1 MPETRHIEQPEHG
14 SDILLSPDTYR
25 VLQRVPG
32 EWWDDDQ
39 TIAEIAAALEESRS
53 VVRRRLAHLLAL
65 GLVERRR
72 RPTIS
77 PRIEI
82 RRVGK

>member
-1 MPETRHIEQPEHG
+1 MR
-14 SDILLSPDTYR
+14 
-25 VLQRVPG
+25 RVPA
-32 EWWDDDQ
+32 EWWDEEQ
-39 TIAEIAAALEESRS
+39 TVSEIAAALQESRA

-77 PRIEI
+77 PRTEI
-82 RRVGK
+82 RLVGK